1 MLVRGRSTGLAKF
14 SRPRLARVHPRE
26 RLFQRLDDCL
36 EQAAVWV
43 SGPAGA
49 GKTALIASYL
59 DARKLP
65 ALWYQVDSGDSDPLF
80 CCHHL
85 QVAASRIVP
94 WAGSDLPPFSPG
106 QAANL
111 RSFLRH
117 FLAAFYAGISPPRIL
132 VVDNCQEALVSP
144 EFRELLRIA
153 MAEAPDQINV
163 IIASRIRPPGDF
175 SRLRASGHLAVL
187 DPDEL
192 FFSEDESLIVQQLVA
207 PATRRRSVD
216 QMRKMHRLTGGWPA
230 GLKLLAHIDDPD
242 SLAVPNGAVASHTA
256 VFDYLAAEVFD
267 RQPEGVRRYL
277 LKVAHLPRMTP
288 AMAASLGG
296 TSEAVDILETMH
308 GDGIFTSQHGVG
320 DELHY
325 EFHPLLRQF
334 LLLRAK
340 VDLPAGEGPRIER
353 QAAALL
359 ADSGD
364 FDAAA
369 RMLIGGRHWDELE
382 RLIVEQAAN
391 LLGRGWQRTLSTWI
405 DALPADRVASDP
417 WLAYWRGATLVPFDP
432 PAAQPWFERA
442 YRLFRQGRMSDGAFL
457 AWTAVVD
464 LICLEWADFSRLDRW
479 LEEAECL
486 RREFGAPAEVLAGRF
501 TASVFG
507 ALVFRRPQDPT
518 IHTFAD
524 RLLSLIETCP
534 DPNDRI
540 LLGCNL
546 QLHYTVGVGRNAQI
560 ERLMTALDPPVGVVP
575 GPFAGALL
583 WGLRSMQHWS
593 RGQMQQAA
601 AAAESGSKL
610 ARANGLRMWDF
621 LLGALQ
627 VYAWLNDGELDKCRA
642 ALARLARCL
651 EPRRKIDVA
660 HYHYLVCLTS
670 LLAEEG
676 AQALQHIGIAN
687 AIVSRYGGP
696 QQHALGSLA
705 LAQALHAL
713 RRTHEAWPALA
724 HGRQIGV
731 SMQSGIVCFQA
742 DLCEA
747 LFALD
752 EGDDER
758 CAGALQRAFATGA
771 AQDYVNHNAFRP
783 AVIARL
789 CAFALAHD
797 IEPDYARRLIRRR
810 CLKPPSVDA
819 DCWPWPVKIYTLGR
833 FSVVV
838 DGKTID
844 TAGHLQPKPVE
855 LLQALIAFGGRQI
868 AIPGVIAS
876 LWPDAESR
884 GGRNA
889 FDATLSRL
897 RRLLGHEDSVLI
909 DDGRVRLNDALCWV
923 DVWPFERLLSK
934 VQRDLAHTGNAIC
947 ADLRAQTETLLR
959 LYHGDFLE
967 REECRPWLLSRRERL
982 RNRLSSL
989 IGDVAS
995 RLEADQ
1001 EWRLATRLYRR
1012 IIELEPLAEAG
1023 YRRLMACLQQSGE
1036 AAEALR
1042 VYGRCC
1048 EVLMSGL
1055 GAMPSDE
1062 TEAIR
1067 RTLEQTTAAEPP
1079 IAHVQRSADPS

>member
-1 MLVRGRSTGLAKF
+1 LAKF

-26 RLFQRLDDCL
+26 RLFRRLEECR
-36 EQAAVWV
+36 EETAVWV
-43 SGPAGA
+43 GGPAGA
-49 GKTALIASYL
+49 GKTALVASYL
-59 DARKLP
+59 DARKLS
-65 ALWYQVDSGDSDPLF
+65 ALWYQVDSGDCDPLF

-85 QVAASRIVP
+85 QVAASRIAP
-94 WAGSDLPPFSPG
+94 WAGSHRPPFSPG
-106 QAANL
+106 QAADL
-111 RSFLRH
+111 RSFLPH

-132 VVDNCQEALVSP
+132 VVDNCQEALSSA

-153 MAEAPDQINV
+153 ITEAPDQINI
-163 IIASRIRPPGDF
+163 IIASRARPPGDF

-192 FFSEDESLIVQQLVA
+192 LFSEDESLIVQQLAA
-207 PATRRRSVD
+207 PAARPRSIE
-216 QMRKMHRLTGGWPA
+216 QMRRMHRLTGGWPA
-230 GLKLLAHIDDPD
+230 GLKLLGHIDDPD
-242 SLAVPNGAVASHTA
+242 SLAVPNGAVASHTV
-256 VFDYLAAEVFD
+256 VFDYLAAEVFN
-267 RQPEGVRRYL
+267 RQPEDVRRCL

-296 TSEAVDILETMH
+296 CGEAVDILETMH
-308 GDGIFTSQHGVG
+308 ADGIFTSQHGVG

-340 VDLPAGEGPRIER
+340 VDLPADEGPRIER

-364 FDAAA
+364 VDAAA
-369 RMLIGGRHWDELE
+369 RLLIRGRHWDELQ
-382 RLIVEQAAN
+382 RLIVEQAAS
-391 LLGRGWQRTLSTWI
+391 LLGRGWQRTLAAWV

-417 WLAYWRGATLVPFDP
+417 WLAYWRGATLVPFNP
-432 PAAQPWFERA
+432 PAAQPWFESA
-442 YRLFRQGRMSDGAFL
+442 YRLFRQRRISDGSFL
-457 AWTAVVD
+457 AWTAIVD

-479 LEEAECL
+479 FDEAECL
-486 RREFGAPAEVLAGRF
+486 RSEFGAPAEPFAGRF
-501 TASVFG
+501 TASMFG
-507 ALVFRRPQDPT
+507 ALVFRRPQDPA
-518 IHTFAD
+518 IHMLAD

-534 DPNDRI
+534 DANDRI

-546 QLHYTVGVGRNAQI
+546 QLHYTVGVGQNAQI
-560 ERLMTALDPPVGVVP
+560 ERLMTALEPPAGVLP

-601 AAAESGSKL
+601 VAAESGSKL
-610 ARANGLRMWDF
+610 ARAHGLRMWDF

-627 VYAWLNDGELDKCRA
+627 VYAWLNDGELDQCRV
-642 ALARLARCL
+642 ALARLARCI

-670 LLAEEG
+670 LLAVEG

-696 QQHALGSLA
+696 QQQALGSLA
-705 LAQALHAL
+705 QAQALHAL
-713 RRTHEAWPALA
+713 RRTDEAWPLLA

-731 SMQSGIVCFQA
+731 SMKSGILCFQA

-752 EGDDER
+752 EGDHQR
-758 CAGALQRAFATGA
+758 CAGALQRAFAMGA

-783 AVIARL
+783 AVMARL

-797 IEPDYARRLIRRR
+797 IELDYARRLIRRR
-810 CLKPPSVDA
+810 RLKPPSVDL
-819 DCWPWPVKIYTLGR
+819 DCWPWPVRIYTLGR

-838 DGKTID
+838 DGKAIG

-855 LLQALIAFGGRQI
+855 LLQALIAFGGRQVAVQGLI
-868 AIPGVIAS
+868 ESV
-876 LWPDAESR
+876 WPDAESR

-923 DVWPFERLLSK
+923 DIWPFERLLGK
-934 VQRDLAHTGNAIC
+934 TQGDLAHTGNTVC
-947 ADLRAQTETLLR
+947 ADLRAQTATLLA
-959 LYHGDFLE
+959 LFHGDFLE
-967 REECRPWLLSRRERL
+967 REACRPWFLPRRERL
-982 RNRLSSL
+982 RNRFGSL
-989 IGDVAS
+989 LADVAS
-995 RLEADQ
+995 RLEAEQ
-1001 EWRLATRLYRR
+1001 QWTQATRLYQRA
-1012 IIELEPLAEAG
+1012 IELEPLAEAS
-1023 YRRLMACLQQSGE
+1023 YRRLMVCLRESGE

-1048 EVLMSGL
+1048 EVLMTGL
-1055 GAMPSDE
+1055 GATPSSE

-1067 RTLEQTTAAEPP
+1067 RTLEQTAAADFPV
-1079 IAHVQRSADPS
+1079 ARARRSADPC